1 MKHISKILFFSV
13 LLLFTACGSKN
24 KVKIN
29 EEMNSFH
36 LDKNISIY
44 KAAQTVPSAF
54 SIGLGMGGN
63 ISSNVGVGVGTVIR
77 PNVRNSEALD
87 IERSIFV
94 HNISLENIV
103 KEEFSTAMQND
114 VYYKNKYVAFGSDY
128 KVRLLIPK
136 YIIENSIFSSN
147 ENVKVYLDARIINKN
162 GNIIYSESFV
172 NKSKDYP
179 QNSILN
185 DKKTLEDALRNS
197 IQKSIFQLI
206 FKMKKN

>member
-185 DKKTLEDALRNS
+185 DKKNLEDALRNS